1 MDILLFTRWGICKRF
16 TETITLGLNQQI
28 ERILAGCWLT
38 LTPQLMSF
46 RCCTNAADYD

>member
-1 MDILLFTRWGICKRF
+1 MDIPLFTRWGICKRF

-28 ERILAGCWLT
+28 ERILAGCWLGSSQ
-38 LTPQLMSF
+38 PMSF

>member
-38 LTPQLMSF
+38 LTP
-46 RCCTNAADYD
+46 N